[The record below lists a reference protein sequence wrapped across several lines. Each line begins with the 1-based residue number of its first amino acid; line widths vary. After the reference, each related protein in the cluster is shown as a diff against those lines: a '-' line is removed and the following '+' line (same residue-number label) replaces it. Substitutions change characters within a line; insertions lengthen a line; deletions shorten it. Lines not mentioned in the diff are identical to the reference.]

1 MMRASTVRSRPCFKE
16 QYGVGEVLRQC
27 VQSRVTGSVGE
38 RLRGEVGMMM

>member
-1 MMRASTVRSRPCFKE
+1 MMRASAVRPRPCFKE
-16 QYGVGEVLRQC
+16 GFGVGEALRQC